1 MDLKSQCFLKHN
13 PAHQPAKPWMS
24 NRQATQTSLA
34 GDVQACL
41 TRSLCVPVLVNNGV
55 SLRRDRLVQF
65 LALFYDLRV
74 HFLLWKGEENIKQI
88 STERYSTKQLTS
100 TT

>member
-74 HFLLWKGEENIKQI
+74 HFLLWKGEE
-88 STERYSTKQLTS
+88 TAVTS
-100 TT
+100 RHSRVASDPCG